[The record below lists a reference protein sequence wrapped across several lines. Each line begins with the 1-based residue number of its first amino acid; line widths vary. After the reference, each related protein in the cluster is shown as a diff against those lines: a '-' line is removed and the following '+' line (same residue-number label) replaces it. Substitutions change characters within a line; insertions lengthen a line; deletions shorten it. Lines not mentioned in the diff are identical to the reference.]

1 MDRYSEIWSAVP
13 VTLTHPCL
21 NCDLLHAHYM
31 LLIRNLIFL
40 PAFWF
45 LTGTLKLV
53 LFFKKVYLVYVHYYK
68 YFCNISMYLSCVM
81 HLPEDGQMNGRNM

>member
-40 PAFWF
+40 SAFWF
-45 LTGTLKLV
+45 LTGILKLE
-53 LFFKKVYLVYVHYYK
+53 LFLKKYILYMCITTNTSV
-68 YFCNISMYLSCVM
+68 ISQCICPV
-81 HLPEDGQMNGRNM
+81 